1 MAQRDLDYSSRLV
14 DCVRWAILLEAPETL
29 GGFQASS
36 QAPSALQS
44 IVRLAGG
51 IASGSHRDQLKLVGI
66 VEVKGK

>member
-1 MAQRDLDYSSRLV
+1 MVQRDLDLQQPPGRVCQMGNPARSTR
-14 DCVRWAILLEAPETL
+14 DL

-66 VEVKGK
+66 VEVKRK